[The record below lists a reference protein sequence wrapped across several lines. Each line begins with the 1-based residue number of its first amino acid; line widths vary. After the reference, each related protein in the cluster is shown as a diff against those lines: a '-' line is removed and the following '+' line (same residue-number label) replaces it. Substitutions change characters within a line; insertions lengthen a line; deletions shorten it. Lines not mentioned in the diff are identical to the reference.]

1 VGWFFIN
8 IVLPIIAP
16 VLSIILLRAL
26 PVPPPAGGLSM
37 LVPIKDGQL
46 CWGAIAFCASG
57 LYDIGSDGTIVS
69 SNYNGW
75 INVGVIILLVP
86 SSLFAAVGAAFST
99 DINVPPG
106 TKWHSHFSML
116 AASLVL
122 TPLAGTAYTVVRY
135 FSLKPHA

>member
-1 VGWFFIN
+1 MVFIN
-8 IVLPIIAP
+8 ILLPVI
-16 VLSIILLRAL
+16 VSILGIVLLRAL
-26 PVPPPAGGLSM
+26 PVPPPAGGSSM

-57 LYDIGSDGTIVS
+57 LYDIGSDGTILS
-69 SNYNGW
+69 SNYNRR
-75 INVGVIILLVP
+75 INAGFIILLVP

-99 DINVPPG
+99 DITVPSR

-122 TPLAGTAYTVVRY
+122 TPLAGTAYTVLRY
-135 FSLKPHA
+135 FLLKPHS